1 MNGLDYAQ
9 FYLSGEG
16 FLEVIVSFVYII
28 LNAFSNIY
36 AFFASP
42 VIAPIESL
50 FDNIGF
56 DGVIAD
62 KILDLL
68 RNSPLGEITLLGFM
82 FGSGLALYLAIT
94 IAKWIIDILP

>member
-16 FLEVIVSFVYII
+16 FLEVIVSLVYII

-42 VIAPIESL
+42 LIAPIESL

-56 DGVIAD
+56 DGIIAE
-62 KILDLL
+62 KILEFL
-68 RNSPLGEITLLGFM
+68 RNSFLGEITLLGFM